1 MIKVYHGNF
10 LKTNLFSLL
19 FFKSFYFISL
29 HGTPVSHSN
38 CTILRTCGPAF
49 PPIPGT
55 CSTLTPRQSLDRQI
69 QSHHFSPH
77 LILQDLTLQ
86 DLLSNR
92 LLFSCPFSTVL
103 LSASNWLRT
112 IPRAFVI
119 VGTLQNAFFFFFVPN
134 CCSDMGLH
142 ITSSQTPS
150 SEIIYP
156 SRLPHESH
164 AFPEQHAQR
173 WGH

>member
-1 MIKVYHGNF
+1 MIKIYHGNF

-119 VGTLQNAFFFFFVPN
+119 VGTLQNAHSFFFFFLCLTAVQIRVYISLP
-134 CCSDMGLH
+134 L
-142 ITSSQTPS
+142 
-150 SEIIYP
+150 
-156 SRLPHESH
+156 RLPHLK
-164 AFPEQHAQR
+164 
-173 WGH
+173 